1 MNFFWPTNLK
11 AEPGIVARLGRVL
24 HWLSIPLAI
33 FIAYLGLRR
42 PPEEWLTTEL
52 WGAIIAYLFGR
63 GLRYLL
69 AGE

>member
-1 MNFFWPTNLK
+1 MNFFWPTRLK
-11 AEPGIVARLGRVL
+11 LAPGLLARLGRVL

-33 FIAYLGLRR
+33 FLAVLGLSR
-42 PPEEWLTTEL
+42 PVDEWLTTEI
-52 WGAIIAYLFGR
+52 WGAVTAYLFGR